1 MKSLKVILLALF
13 LTGCGG
19 TTAQK
24 SLEVYN
30 QPPEPRIQEAP
41 LARELANVPELDG
54 KKITIAIYGFTDK
67 TGQRKPADNIAN
79 LSSAVTQ
86 GAEVWVIKALAEAGG
101 GTWFEVVERIGLD
114 NLVKERQL
122 IRNTR
127 EVYEKELPNGPTP
140 LKPMKFAGLI
150 LEGGIIGYD
159 SNIAVGGL
167 GARYLGV
174 GAQTEYRV
182 DTVTVVMRIV
192 SVSTGGVLLSVA
204 TEKTIASS
212 RSGLD
217 MFKFFDLGTKLVEAE
232 NGYSVNEPVNYAVRA
247 AIEAGVVELIN
258 EGERKELWK
267 FKSKTKAEQVGLV
280 EKKPELKV
288 IVKKK
293 PAVKKVA
300 PKVVKAPE
308 VKPEPKVVEV
318 KKPEVKTEPKVVKA
332 PEVKAEPKAVE
343 PKSQVTI
350 TKRSVDK
357 DVLPLPMPLPKAKP
371 TMIDRMCNP
380 EIKKITDVC
389 AKDTEQLRKFM
400 KVGIEKHVAIAQIIA
415 DPNLEDVYKVCDKN
429 NLCFKNVA
437 EMYRW
442 ESWTK
447 WLDHVNKG
455 KNFNLVK

>member
-1 MKSLKVILLALF
+1 MKYLIVILTALL

-19 TTAQK
+19 STAQK
-24 SLEVYN
+24 SLEVYA

-41 LARELANVPELDG
+41 LARALENVPEIDG
-54 KKITIAIYGFTDK
+54 KKITIAVYSFTDK
-67 TGQRKPADNIAN
+67 TGQRKPADSIAN

-86 GAEVWVIKALAEAGG
+86 GAEVWVIKALSDVGNG
-101 GTWFEVVERIGLD
+101 SWFEVLERIGLD

-127 EVYEKELPNGPTP
+127 DVYEKELPDGPTP

-159 SNIAVGGL
+159 SNVAVGGL

-192 SVSTGGVLLSVA
+192 SVSTGKVMLSVA

-212 RSGLD
+212 RSGID

-258 EGERKELWK
+258 EGERRGLWK
-267 FKSKTKAEQVGLV
+267 FKSETKREDVVLA
-280 EKKPELKV
+280 KPVAKV
-288 IVKKK
+288 IVKK
-293 PAVKKVA
+293 
-300 PKVVKAPE
+300 PE
-308 VKPEPKVVEV
+308 VVE
-318 KKPEVKTEPKVVKA
+318 KPEVAAVEKK
-332 PEVKAEPKAVE
+332 VE
-343 PKSQVTI
+343 PKIKVVPLRKIKPKATV

-357 DVLPLPMPLPKAKP
+357 DVIPLPMALPEPKP
-371 TMIDRMCNP
+371 TLVERICNP
-380 EIKKITDVC
+380 EIMKITDVC
-389 AKDTEQLRKFM
+389 ARDKEQLRKFM
-400 KVGIEKHVAIAQIIA
+400 KVGIEKHVTYEYMMSAK
-415 DPNLEDVYKVCDKN
+415 NMGEYRVCNGN
-429 NLCFKNVA
+429 NLCFRNIA

-442 ESWTK
+442 EAWTK
-447 WLDHVNKG
+447 WLDYVNKG

>member
-1 MKSLKVILLALF
+1 MKRLIVLMTALL

-19 TTAQK
+19 TTAKK
-24 SLEVYN
+24 SLEVYA

-41 LARELANVPELDG
+41 LARELENLPEIDG
-54 KKITIAIYGFTDK
+54 KKITIAVYGFADK

-86 GAEVWVIKALAEAGG
+86 GAEVWVIKALSDAGKG
-101 GTWFEVVERIGLD
+101 SWFDVVERIGLD

-159 SNIAVGGL
+159 SNVAVGGL

-212 RSGLD
+212 RSGVD

-247 AIEAGVVELIN
+247 AIEAGVVELIK
-258 EGERKELWK
+258 EGERKGLWK
-267 FKSKTKAEQVGLV
+267 FKSETKREDVVLA
-280 EKKPELKV
+280 KPVVKV
-288 IVKKK
+288 IVKKPEVVEK
-293 PAVKKVA
+293 PEVAAVEKKA
-300 PKVVKAPE
+300 EPKVVEKPV
-308 VKPEPKVVEV
+308 VKPEPKV
-318 KKPEVKTEPKVVKA
+318 KPKIKVVPLNPK
-332 PEVKAEPKAVE
+332 PKAT
-343 PKSQVTI
+343 VTQ
-350 TKRSVDK
+350 RSVDK
-357 DVLPLPMPLPKAKP
+357 DVIPLAMALPKSKP
-371 TMIDRMCNP
+371 TLIERMCNP
-380 EIKKITDVC
+380 EIMKITDVC
-389 AKDTEQLRKFM
+389 ASDTEDLRKRL
-400 KVGIEKHVAIAQIIA
+400 KVGIEKNYTPQEVKDNKDLSAY
-415 DPNLEDVYKVCDKN
+415 NTCNN
-429 NLCFKNVA
+429 NLCFRNVA

-447 WLDHVNKG
+447 WLAHVNKG

>member
-1 MKSLKVILLALF
+1 MKALLVIITALI
-13 LTGCGG
+13 LTGCGSS
-19 TTAQK
+19 TAQK
-24 SLEVYN
+24 SLEIYE

-41 LARELANVPELDG
+41 LAGALEDVPEIDG
-54 KKITIAIYGFTDK
+54 KKITIAVYSFTDK
-67 TGQRKPADNIAN
+67 TGQRKPADSIAN

-86 GAEVWVIKALAEAGG
+86 GSEVWVIKALSDVGNG
-101 GTWFEVVERIGLD
+101 SWFEVLERIGLD

-127 EVYEKELPNGPTP
+127 EVYEKKLPEGPTP

-182 DTVTVVMRIV
+182 DTVTIVMRIV
-192 SVSTGGVLLSVA
+192 SVSTGKVLLSVA

-258 EGERKELWK
+258 EGERKGLWK
-267 FKSKTKAEQVGLV
+267 FKSKVGTKREDLV
-280 EKKPELKV
+280 VAKPVAKV
-288 IVKKK
+288 IVKK
-293 PAVKKVA
+293 
-300 PKVVKAPE
+300 PE
-308 VKPEPKVVEV
+308 VVE
-318 KKPEVKTEPKVVKA
+318 KPEVAAVEKK
-332 PEVKAEPKAVE
+332 VE
-343 PKSQVTI
+343 PKIKVVPLNRKPKVTVA
-350 TKRSVDK
+350 KRNLDK
-357 DVLPLPMPLPKAKP
+357 DVIPLPMALPEPKP

-389 AKDTEQLRKFM
+389 AKDTEELRKFM
-400 KVGIEKHVAIAQIIA
+400 KVGIEKHVHIDEVLKNANKY
-415 DPNLEDVYKVCDKN
+415 DGYSVCDKN
-429 NLCFKNVA
+429 EICFRNVA

-442 ESWTK
+442 EAWTK
-447 WLDHVNKG
+447 WLDYVNKG

>member
-1 MKSLKVILLALF
+1 MKALLVIITALI
-13 LTGCGG
+13 LTGCGSS
-19 TTAQK
+19 TAQK
-24 SLEVYN
+24 SLEIYE

-41 LARELANVPELDG
+41 LARALEDVPEIDG
-54 KKITIAIYGFTDK
+54 KKITIAVYSFTDK
-67 TGQRKPADNIAN
+67 TGQRKPADSIAN

-86 GAEVWVIKALAEAGG
+86 GSEVWVIKALSDVGNG
-101 GTWFEVVERIGLD
+101 SWFEVLERIGLD

-127 EVYEKELPNGPTP
+127 EVYEKKLPDGPTP

-182 DTVTVVMRIV
+182 DTVTIVMRIV
-192 SVSTGGVLLSVA
+192 SVSTGKVLLSVA

-258 EGERKELWK
+258 EGERKGLWK
-267 FKSKTKAEQVGLV
+267 FKSKVGTKREDVV
-280 EKKPELKV
+280 VTETVDKV
-288 IVKKK
+288 IVEK
-293 PAVKKVA
+293 PK
-300 PKVVKAPE
+300 PK
-308 VKPEPKVVEV
+308 
-318 KKPEVKTEPKVVKA
+318 
-332 PEVKAEPKAVE
+332 VE
-343 PKSQVTI
+343 PKIKVVPAEKPKPRITI
-350 TKRSVDK
+350 KRLNTDK
-357 DVLPLPMPLPKAKP
+357 DVIPLPVTPTTTSKP
-371 TMIDRMCNP
+371 TLIDNICNP

-389 AKDTEQLRKFM
+389 ARDTQELRKFM
-400 KVGIEKHVAIAQIIA
+400 KVGIEKHLHI
-415 DPNLEDVYKVCDKN
+415 DYSTKEYNTCNKN
-429 NLCFKNVA
+429 NLCFKNIA

-442 ESWTK
+442 EAWTK
-447 WLDHVNKG
+447 WLDYVNKG